1 MTSPNRQVT
10 TFFSPILVPKDE
22 RSEDYI
28 SVVVDILRA
37 TTTICT
43 AVYYGAT
50 IVPVATL
57 QEIRQAKQQG
67 FPIAGERLEEGFE
80 NADFGNSAME
90 FMTERING
98 IEIVQSTTNGT
109 KAIMKAL
116 EQKPKEIL
124 IGSFANI
131 SALSAYLIEQNCNVE
146 IICSGWRSNFCL
158 EDSMFAGALA
168 SRLFKAGFTTYDDS
182 THASLYLYN
191 EAKQDLWAYLE
202 KAKHIHKL
210 RRHHLDDVFPY
221 TFTLDTCPI
230 VPKVFFEEG
239 KRKIRKTEI

>member
-1 MTSPNRQVT
+1 MTSSNRQIT
-10 TFFSPILVPKDE
+10 TYFSPILVSTEE
-22 RSEDYI
+22 RNEDYI

-57 QEIRQAKQQG
+57 QEINQAKQQG
-67 FPIAGERLEEGFE
+67 YPIAGERLEKGFE

-124 IGSFANI
+124 IGSFSNI
-131 SALSAYLIEQNCNVE
+131 SALSSYLVKQNCNVE
-146 IICSGWRSNFCL
+146 IICSGWRNNFCL
-158 EDSMFAGALA
+158 EDSVFAGSLA
-168 SRLFKAGFTTYDDS
+168 SRLFNEGFTTLDDS
-182 THASLYLYN
+182 TYASHYLWK
-191 EAKQDLWAYLE
+191 EAEKDMWAYLE

-210 RRHHLDDVFPY
+210 RKHHLDDVFPY

-230 VPKVFFEEG
+230 VPKVFLEDN
-239 KRKIRKTEI
+239 KWKIRKAK

>member
-1 MTSPNRQVT
+1 MTASEKQIT
-10 TFFSPILVPKDE
+10 TFFSPILVSQEE
-22 RSEDYI
+22 RNNKYI

-43 AVYYGAT
+43 AINYGAT
-50 IVPVATL
+50 IIPVATL
-57 QEIRQAKQQG
+57 QEINQARQQG
-67 FPIAGERLEEGFE
+67 YPIARERLEEGFA

-90 FMTERING
+90 FMTDRIKDM
-98 IEIVQSTTNGT
+98 EIVQSTTNGT

-116 EQKPKEIL
+116 EQKPEEIL
-124 IGSFANI
+124 IGSFSNI
-131 SALSAYLIEQNCNVE
+131 SALSSYLVRQNCDVE

-168 SRLFKAGFTTYDDS
+168 GRLFDNGFTTLDDS
-182 THASLYLYN
+182 THASFYLWQ
-191 EAKQDLWAYLE
+191 EAEKDLWTYLE

-230 VPKVFFEEG
+230 VPKVFFEEN
-239 KRKIRKTEI
+239 KWKIRKAE